1 MNLRMD
7 SEGSSRTVLLE
18 CERQQGRQAVS
29 LSGCQ
34 EEGDGKAEEK
44 ATPFAMEVASSWME
58 GGGFRE
64 SWKAQGAGE
73 SRLGPKPVSPRKS
86 AREGRGLLFPVRT
99 RTQSSQKL
107 LSGKGKGT
115 ISLGDNYFPHL
126 LS

>member
-44 ATPFAMEVASSWME
+44 ATPFAMEVASSWMD
-58 GGGFRE
+58 GGGDGF
-64 SWKAQGAGE
+64 GE

-115 ISLGDNYFPHL
+115 ISLGDNYFSHL

>member
-58 GGGFRE
+58 GGALER
-64 SWKAQGAGE
+64 AG
-73 SRLGPKPVSPRKS
+73 KP
-86 AREGRGLLFPVRT
+86 RGLERAGLGL
-99 RTQSSQKL
+99 SQYPQEKVPEKEEACFSL
-107 LSGKGKGT
+107 LGLELRAARSCF
-115 ISLGDNYFPHL
+115 LGRARAP
-126 LS
+126 SP